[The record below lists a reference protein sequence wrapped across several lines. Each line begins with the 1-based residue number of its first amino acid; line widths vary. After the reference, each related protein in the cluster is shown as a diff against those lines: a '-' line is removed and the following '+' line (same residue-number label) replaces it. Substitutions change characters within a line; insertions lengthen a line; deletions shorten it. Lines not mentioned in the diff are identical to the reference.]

1 MPICNRQR
9 TEGINI
15 AVKDPTYKFR
25 TEAGLLINSGTSR
38 SIVLHGNIHDLFFVE
53 ESDEEDYI
61 PLVPFLTRSW
71 DISGFIL
78 IVYELNGPLRFL
90 HASDREKVKN
100 AFNLWRG
107 ESEPSPKNTTS
118 LFALPNK
125 AEDPELKTS
134 KSLNASNDLF
144 EQYLNDAIGSP
155 TLALELLRQFCLISR
170 STNVRGEKFL
180 QEKLLIIIEATD
192 MLLPEGEIRSLS
204 LADRHRVSI
213 VQDWISDSDFMKATD
228 TVVFIAES
236 KSLINS
242 RVTRLPQVID
252 VEIQSPQVEARRHFI
267 SWFNRTQKP
276 AKKELNLWGSQ
287 SQLAV
292 LTAGLSIQALRQLL
306 VSACYSGEKLRP
318 DNVIEK
324 VSEFI
329 QAQLGEDVVEFKKPA
344 HSLKDIVGNQKLVEF
359 LRTQIIPRITSTGK
373 DSIAGLS
380 VCGPIGS
387 GKTFIFEGLAG
398 ELDIPVLVLK
408 NIRSMWFGQTD
419 VIFERLRR
427 LLMALVNVL
436 IFVDEADTQ
445 FGDVG
450 RDAHATE
457 RRLTGKI
464 QAMMSDPQLRGNIT
478 WLLMTA
484 RIYNLSPDL
493 RREGRVGDIVIPVL
507 DPTGEDRETFLRWT
521 LSNIFRGEI
530 PDEAFKL
537 LLSLTEGYSAA
548 SFASLRADLEA
559 AKNREG
565 ELSVDEIVNVI
576 SDRILPNIGPIRRY
590 QTLQAFLNCT
600 RKSLLPVDYSPE
612 TRESWLEQIAQL
624 EVMGIRG

>member
-1 MPICNRQR
+1 MYRLILS
-9 TEGINI
+9 EKAI
-15 AVKDPTYKFR
+15 AIKDPTYKFR
-25 TEAGLLINSGTSR
+25 TEAGMLINSGTSR
-38 SIVLHGNIHDLFFVE
+38 SIVLHGNIHDLFFIE
-53 ESDEEDYI
+53 ESGEEDYI

-90 HASDREKVKN
+90 RASDRDKVKN

-107 ESEPSPKNTTS
+107 ATEPLQKKSTS
-118 LFALPNK
+118 LFALTNRLDNQNPKEGRSDDTPDN
-125 AEDPELKTS
+125 
-134 KSLNASNDLF
+134 LF
-144 EQYLNDAIGSP
+144 DQYLNDAIGSP

-170 STNVRGEKFL
+170 STNTLGEKFL

-204 LADRHRVSI
+204 LADRHRISI
-213 VQDWISDSDFMKATD
+213 VQDWISDSDFMKGTD
-228 TVVFIAES
+228 TVVFTAES
-236 KSLINS
+236 KSLVNS
-242 RVTRLPQVID
+242 RIMRLPQVVD
-252 VEIQSPQVEARRHFI
+252 VEIQSPEVEARRHFI

-276 AKKELNLWGSQ
+276 PDKELNFWGSQ
-287 SQLAV
+287 SQLAI
-292 LTAGLSIQALRQLL
+292 LTAGLSLQALRQLL
-306 VSACYSGEKLRP
+306 ISVCYSGEKLRP
-318 DNVIEK
+318 DIVIEK

-344 HSLKDIVGNQKLVEF
+344 HTLKDIVGNQKLIEF

-373 DSIAGLS
+373 DSLSGLS

-398 ELDIPVLVLK
+398 ELDIPVLILK

-507 DPTGEDRETFLRWT
+507 DPTGEDRKTFLRWT
-521 LSNIFRGEI
+521 LSNVFSGEI
-530 PDEAFKL
+530 SDEVFEL
-537 LLSLTEGYSAA
+537 LLVQTEGYSAA
-548 SFASLRADLEA
+548 SFASLRSDLEA
-559 AKNREG
+559 AKNRQG
-565 ELSVDEIVNVI
+565 ELSVDEIVDVI

-600 RKSLLPVDYSPE
+600 RKSLLPGDYSHE
-612 TRESWLEQIAQL
+612 IRESWSEQIAQL
-624 EVMGIRG
+624 EAMGIRG

>member
-1 MPICNRQR
+1 M
-9 TEGINI
+9 
-15 AVKDPTYKFR
+15 
-25 TEAGLLINSGTSR
+25 LINSGTSR
-38 SIVLHGNIHDLFFVE
+38 SITLHGNIHDLFFIE
-53 ESDEEDYI
+53 ESKEEDYI
-61 PLVPFLTRSW
+61 PLVPFLTQGW
-71 DISGFIL
+71 DIPGFIL

-90 HASDREKVKN
+90 YTRDRDKVKE
-100 AFNLWRG
+100 AFNSWRG
-107 ESEPSPKNTTS
+107 ATESLQKKATN
-118 LFALPNK
+118 LFALPNRVENPNPK
-125 AEDPELKTS
+125 ADKSADTS
-134 KSLNASNDLF
+134 DGLF
-144 EQYLNDAIGSP
+144 DQYLNDAIGSP

-170 STNVRGEKFL
+170 SANVRGEQFL
-180 QEKLLIIIEATD
+180 KDKLLIFIEATD

-204 LADRHRVSI
+204 LADRHRISI
-213 VQDWISDSDFMKATD
+213 VQDWISDSDFMKGTD

-236 KSLINS
+236 KSLVNS
-242 RVTRLPQVID
+242 RIMRLPQVVD

-276 AKKELNLWGSQ
+276 AGKELNLWGSQ
-287 SQLAV
+287 SQLAI
-292 LTAGLSIQALRQLL
+292 LTAGLSVQALRQLL
-306 VSACYSGEKLRP
+306 ISVCYSGEKLRP
-318 DNVIEK
+318 DIVIEK

-344 HSLKDIVGNQKLVEF
+344 HTLKDIVGNQKLIEF

-373 DSIAGLS
+373 DSISGLS

-419 VIFERLRR
+419 VVFERLRR

-507 DPTGEDRETFLRWT
+507 DPTGEDRKTFLRWT
-521 LSNIFRGEI
+521 LSNVFKGEI
-530 PDEAFKL
+530 SDEVFEL
-537 LLSLTEGYSAA
+537 LLAQTEGYSAA

-559 AKNREG
+559 AKNRKG
-565 ELSVDEIVNVI
+565 ALSVDEIIDVI
-576 SDRILPNIGPIRRY
+576 SDRILPNIGPIRKY

-600 RKSLLPVDYSPE
+600 RKSLLPGDYSSE
-612 TRESWLEQIAQL
+612 IRESWLEQIAQL

>member
-1 MPICNRQR
+1 MAI
-9 TEGINI
+9 
-15 AVKDPTYKFR
+15 KDPIYKFR
-25 TEAGLLINSGTSR
+25 TEAGMLINSGTSR
-38 SIVLHGNIHDLFFVE
+38 SIMLHGNIHDLFFVE
-53 ESDEEDYI
+53 DEGEEDYI

-71 DISGFIL
+71 DIPGFIL
-78 IVYELNGPLRFL
+78 VVYELNGPLRFL
-90 HASDREKVKN
+90 RTSDRDQLKN
-100 AFNLWRG
+100 AFNAWRG
-107 ESEPSPKNTTS
+107 ESESSESKTAS
-118 LFALPNK
+118 LFAFSERS
-125 AEDPELKTS
+125 AAADIKTDQS
-134 KSLNASNDLF
+134 AGTSDGTF

-170 STNVRGEKFL
+170 SENPLGEKIL
-180 QEKLLIIIEATD
+180 KEKLLIIIEATD

-204 LADRHRVSI
+204 LADRHRISI
-213 VQDWISDSDFMKATD
+213 VQDWISDSDYMKGSD
-228 TVVFIAES
+228 TVVFISES
-236 KSLINS
+236 KSLVNS
-242 RVTRLPQVID
+242 RIMRLPQVVD
-252 VEIQSPQVEARRHFI
+252 VEIQSPQVDTRRHFI
-267 SWFNRTQKP
+267 SWFNRIQKP
-276 AKKELNLWGSQ
+276 AKKELNLWGTQ
-287 SQLAV
+287 LQLAV
-292 LTAGLSIQALRQLL
+292 LTAGLSLQALRQLL

-318 DNVIEK
+318 NIVIEK

-329 QAQLGEDVVEFKKPA
+329 QAQLGEDVVEFKKPTHA
-344 HSLKDIVGNQKLVEF
+344 LKDIVGNKNLIEF
-359 LRTQIIPRITSTGK
+359 LRTQIIPRITSTGE
-373 DSIAGLS
+373 DSISGLS

-450 RDAHATE
+450 KDTHATE

-521 LSNIFRGEI
+521 LKNIFSGDMPDGEF
-530 PDEAFKL
+530 EL
-537 LLSLTEGYSAA
+537 LLSQTEGYSAA

-559 AKNREG
+559 AKNRDG
-565 ELSVDEIVNVI
+565 ELSVDEIVDVI

-600 RKSLLPVDYSPE
+600 RKSLLPGDYSPE
-612 TRESWLEQIAQL
+612 IRDSWLNQIAQL
-624 EVMGIRG
+624 EAMGIRG

>member
-1 MPICNRQR
+1 M
-9 TEGINI
+9 
-15 AVKDPTYKFR
+15 
-25 TEAGLLINSGTSR
+25 LINSGTSR
-38 SIVLHGNIHDLFFVE
+38 SIVLHGNIHDLFFIE
-53 ESDEEDYI
+53 ENDAEDYI
-61 PLVPFLTRSW
+61 PLVPFLTKSW
-71 DISGFIL
+71 DIQGFIL
-78 IVYELNGPLRFL
+78 LVYELNGPLRFL
-90 HASDREKVKN
+90 RASDRDKVRT
-100 AFNLWRG
+100 AFDQWRG
-107 ESEPSPKNTTS
+107 ATEPSLQETS
-118 LFALPNK
+118 SHFAFPGN
-125 AEDPELKTS
+125 S
-134 KSLNASNDLF
+134 KRSNDSTEKSRESDDNKF
-144 EQYLNDAIGSP
+144 AEYLNEAIGSP

-170 STNVRGEKFL
+170 SKNHLGDKFL
-180 QEKLLIIIEATD
+180 NEKLLIIIEATD
-192 MLLPEGEIRSLS
+192 MLLPEGEIRSLN
-204 LADRHRVSI
+204 LADRHRISI
-213 VQDWISDSDFMKATD
+213 IQDWISDSEFMKSTD
-228 TVVFIAES
+228 TVVFISES
-236 KSLINS
+236 KSLVNS
-242 RVTRLPQVID
+242 RVVRLPQVVD
-252 VEIQSPQVEARRHFI
+252 VEIPSPEVEARRHFI
-267 SWFNRTQKP
+267 SWFNRKQKP
-276 AKKELNLWGSQ
+276 TNKELNLWGSQ

-318 DNVIEK
+318 ERVIEK

-329 QAQLGEDVVEFKKPA
+329 QAQLGEDVVEIKKPA
-344 HSLKDIVGNQKLVEF
+344 HALKDIVGNRKLITF
-359 LRTQIIPRITSTGK
+359 LKDQIIPRITTTGK
-373 DSIAGLS
+373 DSISGLS

-445 FGDVG
+445 FGQVG

-521 LSNIFRGEI
+521 LKNVYKGEI
-530 PDEAFKL
+530 PHETFDHML
-537 LLSLTEGYSAA
+537 VLTEGYSAA

-559 AKNREG
+559 AKSREG
-565 ELSVDEIVNVI
+565 ALSVDEIADVI

-590 QTLQAFLNCT
+590 QILQAFLNCT
-600 RKSLLPVDYSPE
+600 RKSLLPMEYSPE
-612 TRESWLEQIAQL
+612 LRESWLQQIAQL
-624 EVMGIRG
+624 EAMGVRG

>member
-1 MPICNRQR
+1 MEDN
-9 TEGINI
+9 TI
-15 AVKDPTYKFR
+15 AIKDPTYKFR

-38 SIVLHGNIHDLFFVE
+38 SIVLHGNIHDIFYV
-53 ESDEEDYI
+53 SDADTEDYI
-61 PLVPFLTRSW
+61 PLVSFLTHSW
-71 DISGFIL
+71 DISGYIL

-90 HASDREKVKN
+90 HTSDRERVKN
-100 AFNLWRG
+100 AFNSWRG
-107 ESEPSPKNTTS
+107 TTEPSKSKTHSHFTELS
-118 LFALPNK
+118 SIDEAGSK
-125 AEDPELKTS
+125 ADKTEDT
-134 KSLNASNDLF
+134 F
-144 EQYLNDAIGSP
+144 EQFLNEAIGSP

-170 STNVRGEKFL
+170 STDVNGERL
-180 QEKLLIIIEATD
+180 LDEKLLIIIEATD
-192 MLLPEGEIRSLS
+192 MLLPEGEIRTLS
-204 LADRHRVSI
+204 LADRHRISI
-213 VQDWISDSDFMKATD
+213 IQDWVSDSEFMKGTD
-228 TVVFIAES
+228 TVVFVTDS
-236 KSLINS
+236 KSLVNS
-242 RVTRLPQVID
+242 RITRLPQVVD
-252 VEIQSPQVEARRHFI
+252 VEIQSPDVEARRHFI
-267 SWFNRTQKP
+267 SWFNRTQK
-276 AKKELNLWGSQ
+276 AKQNELNLWGSQ

-292 LTAGLSIQALRQLL
+292 LTAGLSLQALRQML
-306 VSACYSGEKLRP
+306 VSASYSGEKLRP

-329 QAQLGEDVVEFKKPA
+329 QAELGEDVVEFKKPD
-344 HSLKDIVGNQKLVEF
+344 HTLNDIVGNKKLVDF
-359 LRTQIIPRITSTGK
+359 LRSQIIPRITSTGK
-373 DSIAGLS
+373 DSISGLS

-450 RDAHATE
+450 RDAHSTE

-507 DPTGEDRETFLRWT
+507 DPTGEDRKTFLQWT
-521 LSNIFRGEI
+521 LNNICTEAI
-530 PDEAFKL
+530 SDEAYEL
-537 LLSLTEGYSAA
+537 LLSHTEGYSAA

-559 AKNREG
+559 AKNRQS
-565 ELSVDEIVNVI
+565 ELTVDEIIDVI

-624 EVMGIRG
+624 EVMGVKG

>member
-1 MPICNRQR
+1 M
-9 TEGINI
+9 
-15 AVKDPTYKFR
+15 
-25 TEAGLLINSGTSR
+25 LINSGTSR

-107 ESEPSPKNTTS
+107 ESEPSQKNTTS

-125 AEDPELKTS
+125 VEDPELKTS
-134 KSLNASNDLF
+134 KSTSASNDLF

-170 STNVRGEKFL
+170 STNARGEKFL

-344 HSLKDIVGNQKLVEF
+344 HSLTDIVGNQKLVEF

-507 DPTGEDRETFLRWT
+507 DPTGEDRETFLHWT

-565 ELSVDEIVNVI
+565 ELSVDEIVDVI

>member
-1 MPICNRQR
+1 MEDK
-9 TEGINI
+9 TI
-15 AVKDPTYKFR
+15 AIKDPTYKFR

-38 SIVLHGNIHDLFFVE
+38 SIVLHGNIHDIFYV
-53 ESDEEDYI
+53 SDEDTEDYI
-61 PLVPFLTRSW
+61 PLVSFLTHSW
-71 DISGFIL
+71 DISGYIL

-90 HASDREKVKN
+90 HTSDRERVKN
-100 AFNLWRG
+100 AFNSWRG
-107 ESEPSPKNTTS
+107 TTEPSKSKTPS
-118 LFALPNK
+118 HFAELSSTDEAGSK
-125 AEDPELKTS
+125 ADKTEDT
-134 KSLNASNDLF
+134 F
-144 EQYLNDAIGSP
+144 EEYLNEAIGSP

-170 STNVRGEKFL
+170 STNVNGDRL
-180 QEKLLIIIEATD
+180 LDEKLLILIEATD
-192 MLLPEGEIRSLS
+192 MLLPEGEIRTLS
-204 LADRHRVSI
+204 LADRHRISI
-213 VQDWISDSDFMKATD
+213 IQDWVSDSEFMKGTD

-236 KSLINS
+236 KSLVNS
-242 RVTRLPQVID
+242 RITRLPQVVD
-252 VEIQSPQVEARRHFI
+252 VEIQSPDVEARRHFI
-267 SWFNRTQKP
+267 SWFNRTQKEK
-276 AKKELNLWGSQ
+276 KKELNLWGSQ

-292 LTAGLSIQALRQLL
+292 LTAGLSLQALRQML
-306 VSACYSGEKLRP
+306 VSACYSGEKLQP
-318 DNVIEK
+318 DIVIEK

-329 QAQLGEDVVEFKKPA
+329 QAELGEDVVEFKKPG
-344 HSLKDIVGNQKLVEF
+344 HTLTDIVGNNKLIEF
-359 LRTQIIPRITSTGK
+359 LRSQIIPRITSTGK
-373 DSIAGLS
+373 DSLSGLS

-450 RDAHATE
+450 KDAHATE

-507 DPTGEDRETFLRWT
+507 DPTGEDRKTFLHWT
-521 LSNIFRGEI
+521 LRNVYTEAIS
-530 PDEAFKL
+530 DEAFEL
-537 LLSLTEGYSAA
+537 LLSHTEGYSAA

-559 AKNREG
+559 AKNRQG
-565 ELSVDEIVNVI
+565 ELSVDEIIDVI

>member
-1 MPICNRQR
+1 MNREDK
-9 TEGINI
+9 TI
-15 AVKDPTYKFR
+15 AIKDPTYKFR

-38 SIVLHGNIHDLFFVE
+38 SIVLHGNIHDIFFI
-53 ESDEEDYI
+53 SDEDDEDYI

-71 DISGFIL
+71 DIPGYIL

-90 HASDREKVKN
+90 RTSDREKVKN
-100 AFNLWRG
+100 AFDAWRG
-107 ESEPSPKNTTS
+107 NSEPFKPETQSHFTEPSS
-118 LFALPNK
+118 L
-125 AEDPELKTS
+125 AEIGRKSDKTDD
-134 KSLNASNDLF
+134 KF
-144 EQYLNDAIGSP
+144 EQYLNEAIGSP

-170 STNVRGEKFL
+170 SSNINGDRL
-180 QEKLLIIIEATD
+180 LDEKLVIFIEATD
-192 MLLPEGEIRSLS
+192 MLLPEGEIRTLN
-204 LADRHRVSI
+204 LADRHRISI
-213 VQDWISDSDFMKATD
+213 IQDWVSDSEFMKGTD
-228 TVVFIAES
+228 TVVFISES

-242 RVTRLPQVID
+242 RITRLPQVID
-252 VEIQSPQVEARRHFI
+252 VEIQSPDVAARRHFI
-267 SWFNRTQKP
+267 SWFNRTKK
-276 AKKELNLWGSQ
+276 AEKKELNLWGSQ

-292 LTAGLSIQALRQLL
+292 LTAGLSLQALRQLL

-318 DNVIEK
+318 ENVIEK

-329 QAQLGEDVVEFKKPA
+329 QAELGEDVVEFKKPA
-344 HSLKDIVGNQKLVEF
+344 HTLKDIVGNNKLVDF
-359 LRTQIIPRITSTGK
+359 LRTQIIPRITSVGK
-373 DSIAGLS
+373 DSISGLS

-408 NIRSMWFGQTD
+408 NLRSMWFGQTD

-450 RDAHATE
+450 KDAHATE

-521 LSNIFRGEI
+521 LSSVYTNKIS
-530 PDEAFKL
+530 DEAFEL
-537 LLSLTEGYSAA
+537 LLSHTEGYSAA

-559 AKNREG
+559 AKNRQG
-565 ELSVDEIVNVI
+565 ELSVDEIIDVI

-624 EVMGIRG
+624 EVMGVRG